1 MERSIKVTPMD
12 CFGTYMF
19 RIDGWGPRS
28 VRNHCIEWLSESEML
43 DELGNTEADD
53 WVSGSGY
60 FDAQDSAPVTSEDIR
75 WLTGLHVNDLEAG
88 ELLDTVLNGLYRNGY
103 QATMAIDYDDNGE
116 TVYLRHDYFDD
127 ETIAQGDEGKWA
139 TVVCNAIGQYFHEAG
154 DVLTVDRTQTMV
166 SVACAMD
173 PVQFNV

>member
-1 MERSIKVTPMD
+1 MERSIKVKPMD

-19 RIDGWGPRS
+19 IIDGWGPRS
-28 VRNHCIEWLSESEML
+28 VRNCCIKRPSESEMS
-43 DELGNTEADD
+43 DELENTEADD

-60 FDAQDSAPVTSEDIR
+60 FDTQDSAPVTSEDIR

-88 ELLDTVLNGLYRNGY
+88 ELLDTVLNELYRNGY
-103 QATMAIDYDDNGE
+103 QATMAIDCDDGE
-116 TVYLRHDYFDD
+116 TVCLRHDYFDD

-154 DVLTVDRTQTMV
+154 YVLTVDRTQTMV
-166 SVACAMD
+166 SVAYAMD
-173 PVQFNV
+173 SVQFNV